1 MARART
7 ATVMSTPREPASF
20 QTICL
25 ACSTAELGRQLLPN
39 PWLQSRQTRVCG
51 LMSALAYGTDG
62 ADAGGSVSVH
72 VASGG
77 QEHTKDRGRRRHARP
92 HSRPELTAQH
102 DPHCRKSKTWRTEL
116 ARAAA
121 LCRSSSL
128 KFDSA
133 LHWPCL
139 LPTTR
144 MKLCTYIAFM
154 TPRGQAGDL
163 PGLRSLGPP
172 PFRRVLSVER
182 LETEEE

>member
-39 PWLQSRQTRVCG
+39 PRLQGRQTRACG
-51 LMSALAYGTDG
+51 LMSALAYGADG

-77 QEHTKDRGRRRHARP
+77 QEHTEDRGHRTHVGP

-102 DPHCRKSKTWRTEL
+102 DPHCREVADETVIRTRPRTDRR
-116 ARAAA
+116 RAHVNS
-121 LCRSSSL
+121 SSSL
-128 KFDSA
+128 FASFRSA
-133 LHWPCL
+133 VSKP
-139 LPTTR
+139 
-144 MKLCTYIAFM
+144 
-154 TPRGQAGDL
+154 
-163 PGLRSLGPP
+163 
-172 PFRRVLSVER
+172 SVNQP
-182 LETEEE
+182 

>member
-39 PWLQSRQTRVCG
+39 PRLQGRQTRVCG
-51 LMSALAYGTDG
+51 LMSALAYGADG
-62 ADAGGSVSVH
+62 ADSGGSVSVSVH

-77 QEHTKDRGRRRHARP
+77 QEHTKDRGHRTHARP
-92 HSRPELTAQH
+92 HSRPQLTAQH

-121 LCRSSSL
+121 LFRSSSL
-128 KFDSA
+128 KFEPV
-133 LHWPCL
+133 LH
-139 LPTTR
+139 
-144 MKLCTYIAFM
+144 
-154 TPRGQAGDL
+154 
-163 PGLRSLGPP
+163 
-172 PFRRVLSVER
+172 
-182 LETEEE
+182 

>member
-39 PWLQSRQTRVCG
+39 PRLQGRQTRACG
-51 LMSALAYGTDG
+51 LMSALAYGADG

-77 QEHTKDRGRRRHARP
+77 QEHTKDRGHRTYAGP
-92 HSRPELTAQH
+92 HSGPELTAQH
-102 DPHCRKSKTWRTEL
+102 DPHCRKSKTWQTEL

-121 LCRSSSL
+121 LCRSSSQ

-144 MKLCTYIAFM
+144 MKLCAYIAFM

-163 PGLRSLGPP
+163 RGLRSPRASP
-172 PFRRVLSVER
+172 I
-182 LETEEE
+182 